1 MARISSYAAALISML
16 IASQAVAFERS
27 VSFCNRTTT
36 DVTVSIAADF
46 EGQSG
51 ISTKGWYKTSAC
63 TCRTI
68 LNADLRAT
76 EFFVYAKWVGTQGN
90 ILSNAKAPICVKH
103 GSKFSFNEENNN
115 RGSCESAGG
124 SWENF
129 RFYNTDVNPSKTV
142 NLRRGGDCNQMPD
155 TEG

>member
-1 MARISSYAAALISML
+1 MTRIPAAAVFFSGLLAALPAI
-16 IASQAVAFERS
+16 AFERS
-27 VSFCNRTTT
+27 VTFCNRTST

-51 ISTKGWYKTSAC
+51 LTSKGWFKTGAC

-90 ILSNAKAPICVKH
+90 ILNNAKAPICVKH
-103 GSKFSFNEENNN
+103 GSKFNFNDENDNQ
-115 RGSCESAGG
+115 GSCQNAGG
-124 SWENF
+124 SWENY

-142 NLRRGGDCNQMPD
+142 NLRRGSDCNLMGD
-155 TEG
+155 T